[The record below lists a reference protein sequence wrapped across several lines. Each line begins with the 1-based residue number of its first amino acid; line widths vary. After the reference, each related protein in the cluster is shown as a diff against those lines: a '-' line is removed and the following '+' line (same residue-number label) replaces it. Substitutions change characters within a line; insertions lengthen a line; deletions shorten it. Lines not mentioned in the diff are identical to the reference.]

1 LITTTDILQ
10 AYFDCRKNKRRTASA
25 TVYEMDYESR
35 LIGLRDRINARTYT
49 PGKSICFVVTR
60 PRYREVFAASFE
72 DRIVHHY
79 IAQKL
84 EPLFEQIFNPRT
96 YNCRKGK
103 GQLYGVDLLKKDIQE
118 CSENYKKDCYILKLD
133 LKGFFMSIYRVML
146 ADMVD
151 AFIAEYYQAP
161 DKEDLRYVCRVVI
174 LHEPEFNC
182 ERHSPA
188 NFWDRLPANKSL
200 FTNGRGYGVAIG
212 NLFAQLFANFLLNVL
227 DWFLEEL
234 GIKYHGRYVDDFY
247 MIHTD
252 RNLLLAAIPKIRAK
266 LAEYH
271 LRINEKKFYLQHY
284 RKGVEF
290 TGAVV
295 KPHRAYACNRSINN
309 FAGAVAKLN
318 RAKNIE
324 EIEKAVSSVNSYI
337 GLLRHYHEYKT
348 RRRIVNRIKPGIME
362 YLDIKGD
369 YRSIVVKKQ
378 YRPRAQT
385 LERIRNGDY

>member
-1 LITTTDILQ
+1 MITTTDILQ
-10 AYFDCRKNKRRTASA
+10 AYFDCRRNKRRTASA

-84 EPLFEQIFNPRT
+84 EPLFEKIFNPRT

-103 GQLYGVDLLKKDIQE
+103 GQLYGVDILKNDIRE
-118 CSENYKKDCYILKLD
+118 CSQNYKKDCYILKLD
-133 LKGFFMSIYRVML
+133 LKGFFMSIYRAML
-146 ADMVD
+146 AEMVD
-151 AFIAEYYQAP
+151 RFIVDYYDAP
-161 DKEDLRYVCRVVI
+161 DKEDLHYVCRVVI

-182 ERHSPA
+182 EWHSPA
-188 NFWDRLPANKSL
+188 RLWDMLPANKSL

-227 DWFLEEL
+227 DWFVEEL

-252 RNLLLAAIPKIRAK
+252 KNVLLSAIPKIRAK
-266 LAEYH
+266 LAEYR

-284 RKGVEF
+284 RKGIEF
-290 TGAVV
+290 TGAIV
-295 KPHRAYACNRSINN
+295 KPHRVYACNRSINN
-309 FAGAVAKLN
+309 FAGAITKLN
-318 RAKNIE
+318 RAKSIE
-324 EIEKAVSSVNSYI
+324 EIEKAVSSVNSYL
-337 GLLRHYHEYKT
+337 GLLRHYDEYKN
-348 RRRIVNRIKPGIME
+348 RRRIVNKIKPAIME
-362 YLDIKGD
+362 FLRIKGD
-369 YRSIVVKKQ
+369 YRSIAIKKQ
-378 YRPRAQT
+378 YRPRAKT

>member
-1 LITTTDILQ
+1 
-10 AYFDCRKNKRRTASA
+10 
-25 TVYEMDYESR
+25 MDYESR

-84 EPLFEQIFNPRT
+84 EPLFEKIFNPRT

-103 GQLYGVDLLKKDIQE
+103 GQLYGVDILKNDIRE
-118 CSENYKKDCYILKLD
+118 CGQNYKKDCYILKLD
-133 LKGFFMSIYRVML
+133 LKGFFMSIYRAML
-146 ADMVD
+146 AEMVD
-151 AFIAEYYQAP
+151 RFIVDYYDAP

-188 NFWDRLPANKSL
+188 RFWDKLPANKSL

-212 NLFAQLFANFLLNVL
+212 NLFAQLFANFLLNIL

-252 RNLLLAAIPKIRAK
+252 KNVLLSAIPKIRAK
-266 LAEYH
+266 LAEYQ

-290 TGAVV
+290 TGAIV
-295 KPHRAYACNRSINN
+295 KPHRVYACNRSIYN
-309 FAGAVAKLN
+309 FARAVTKLN
-318 RAKNIE
+318 RAKDIE
-324 EIEKAVSSVNSYI
+324 EIERAVSSVNSYL
-337 GLLRHYHEYKT
+337 GLLRHYNEYKN
-348 RRRIVNRIKPGIME
+348 RRRIISKIRPEVME
-362 YLDIKGD
+362 YLRIKGD
-369 YRSIVVKKQ
+369 YRSIAIKKQ
-378 YRPRAQT
+378 YRPRAET
-385 LERIRNGDY
+385 LKRIRDGDY

>member
-1 LITTTDILQ
+1 MITTTDILQ
-10 AYFDCRKNKRRTASA
+10 AYFDCRRNKRRTASA

-84 EPLFEQIFNPRT
+84 EPLFENIFNPRT

-103 GQLYGVDLLKKDIQE
+103 GQLYGVNILKNDICE
-118 CSENYKKDCYILKLD
+118 CSQNYKKDCYILKLD
-133 LKGFFMSIYRVML
+133 LKGFFMSICRAML

-151 AFIAEYYQAP
+151 KFIVDYYDVP
-161 DKEDLRYVCRVVI
+161 DKEDLRYVCKVVI

-182 ERHSPA
+182 ERHSPLH
-188 NFWDRLPANKSL
+188 FWLKLALDKSL

-212 NLFAQLFANFLLNVL
+212 NLFAQLFANFLLNIL
-227 DWFLEEL
+227 DWFVEEL

-252 RNLLLAAIPKIRAK
+252 KNILLSAIPQIRSK
-266 LAEYH
+266 LAEYG
-271 LRINEKKFYLQHY
+271 LRLNEKKFYLQHF
-284 RKGVEF
+284 RKGIEF
-290 TGAVV
+290 TGAII
-295 KPHRAYACNRSINN
+295 KPHRVYACNRSINN
-309 FAGAVAKLN
+309 FVRAITKLN

-324 EIEKAVSSVNSYI
+324 EIEKAVSSANSYL
-337 GLLRHYHEYKT
+337 GLLRHYDEYKN
-348 RRRIVNRIKPGIME
+348 RRRIVNKIKPSIME
-362 YLDIKGD
+362 FLRVKGD
-369 YRSIVVKKQ
+369 YRSIAIKKQ
-378 YRPRAQT
+378 YQPRAKT
-385 LERIRNGDY
+385 IERIRNGDY

>member
-1 LITTTDILQ
+1 MITTTDILQ

-84 EPLFEQIFNPRT
+84 EPLFEKIFNPRT

-103 GQLYGVDLLKKDIQE
+103 GQLYGVDILKNDIRE
-118 CSENYKKDCYILKLD
+118 CSQNYKIDCHILKLD
-133 LKGFFMSIYRVML
+133 LKGFFMSIFRLML
-146 ADMVD
+146 AEMVD
-151 AFIAEYYQAP
+151 RFIVDYYDGP

-174 LHEPEFNC
+174 LHEPEYNC

-188 NFWDRLPANKSL
+188 HLWDMLPANKSL
-200 FTNGRGYGVAIG
+200 FTNGRGYGVVIG
-212 NLFAQLFANFLLNVL
+212 NLFAQLFANFLLNIL
-227 DWFLEEL
+227 DWFVEEL

-252 RNLLLAAIPKIRAK
+252 KNVLLSAIPKIRAK
-266 LAEYH
+266 LAEYR
-271 LRINEKKFYLQHY
+271 LRINEKKFYLQHF

-290 TGAVV
+290 TGAIVRPNRV
-295 KPHRAYACNRSINN
+295 YACNRSINN

-318 RAKNIE
+318 RAKSIE
-324 EIEKAVSSVNSYI
+324 GIEKAVSSVNSYL
-337 GLLRHYHEYKT
+337 GLLRHYDEYKN
-348 RRRIVNRIKPGIME
+348 RRRIVNKIKPAIME
-362 YLDIKGD
+362 FLRIKGD
-369 YRSIVVKKQ
+369 YRSIVIKKE
-378 YRPRAQT
+378 YRPRAKT

>member
-1 LITTTDILQ
+1 MITTTDILQ

-188 NFWDRLPANKSL
+188 NFWNRLPANKSL

-295 KPHRAYACNRSINN
+295 KPHRTYACNRSINN

>member
-1 LITTTDILQ
+1 MITTTDILQ

-84 EPLFEQIFNPRT
+84 EPLFEKIFNPRT

-103 GQLYGVDLLKKDIQE
+103 GQLYGVDILKNDIRE
-118 CSENYKKDCYILKLD
+118 CSQNYKIDCHILKLD
-133 LKGFFMSIYRVML
+133 LKGFFMSIFRLML
-146 ADMVD
+146 AEMVD
-151 AFIAEYYQAP
+151 RFIVDYYDGP

-174 LHEPEFNC
+174 LHEPEYNC

-188 NFWDRLPANKSL
+188 HLWDMLPANKSL

-212 NLFAQLFANFLLNVL
+212 NLFAQLFANFLLNIL
-227 DWFLEEL
+227 DWFVEEL

-252 RNLLLAAIPKIRAK
+252 KNVLLSAIPKIRAK
-266 LAEYH
+266 LAEYR
-271 LRINEKKFYLQHY
+271 LRINEKKFYLQHF

-290 TGAVV
+290 TGAIVRPNRV
-295 KPHRAYACNRSINN
+295 YACNRSINN

-318 RAKNIE
+318 RAKSIE
-324 EIEKAVSSVNSYI
+324 GIEKAVSSVNSYL
-337 GLLRHYHEYKT
+337 GLLRHYDEYKN
-348 RRRIVNRIKPGIME
+348 RRRIVNKIKPAIME
-362 YLDIKGD
+362 FLRIKGD
-369 YRSIVVKKQ
+369 YRSIVIKKE
-378 YRPRAQT
+378 YRPRAKT

>member
-1 LITTTDILQ
+1 MIATEDILQ

-25 TVYEMDYESR
+25 TVYEMDYETQ

-79 IAQKL
+79 IANKL
-84 EPLFEQIFNPRT
+84 EPLFEKIFSPRT
-96 YNCRKGK
+96 FNCRKGK
-103 GQLYGVDLLKKDIQE
+103 GQLYGIEMLKNDIRE
-118 CSENYKKDCYILKLD
+118 CSENYTKDCHISKLD
-133 LKGFFMSIYRVML
+133 LKGFFMSICRAML
-146 ADMVD
+146 AEMVD
-151 AFIAEYYQAP
+151 NFIVKYYEGD
-161 DKEDLRYVCRVVI
+161 DKEELRFVCRVVI
-174 LHEPEFNC
+174 LHEPEYNC

-188 NFWDRLPANKSL
+188 NFWDYLPPNKSL

-212 NLFAQLFANFLLNVL
+212 NLFAQLFANFLLNTL
-227 DWFLEEL
+227 DWFLDEL

-252 RNLLLAAIPKIRAK
+252 KNVLLAAIPKIREK
-266 LAEYH
+266 LAEFQ

-295 KPHRAYACNRSINN
+295 KPHRVYACNRSINN

-318 RAKNIE
+318 KAKSIE
-324 EIEKAVSSVNSYI
+324 EIEKAVSSVNSYL
-337 GLLRHYHEYKT
+337 GLLGHYNEYKT
-348 RRRIVNRIKPGIME
+348 RRRIINKIKPGVME
-362 YLDIKGD
+362 FLDLKGD
-369 YRSIVVKKQ
+369 YRCIAIKKEFRRRTIIKQ
-378 YRPRAQT
+378 
-385 LERIRNGDY
+385 RIRDGDY